1 MKAQIHNKSQVE
13 KMLAK
18 LIDEK
23 RAEIFN
29 DVAFDIGRQM
39 VAIDIA
45 VLEKEFG
52 FKEPDIRKFLKH
64 VSAVHSL
71 LASNPNTPF
80 VVFLPVFLYLC
91 SRRVTTHPKTEKET
105 KNEKI

>member
-39 VAIDIA
+39 VAIDAA

-52 FKEPDIRKFLKH
+52 FKEEDIRKFLKH

-71 LASNPNTPF
+71 LASNPLGKQFNGF
-80 VVFLPVFLYLC
+80 DYVKRLKDEYDIDL
-91 SRRVTTHPKTEKET
+91 EKD
-105 KNEKI
+105 KF

>member
-1 MKAQIHNKSQVE
+1 MRAQIHNKSQVE

-23 RAEIFN
+23 RTEIFN

-39 VAIDIA
+39 VAIDAA

-52 FKEPDIRKFLKH
+52 FKEEDLRKFLKH
-64 VSAVHSL
+64 VSAIHAL
-71 LASNPNTPF
+71 LASNPLGKQFNGYDYVKHLKDTYNID
-80 VVFLPVFLYLC
+80 L
-91 SRRVTTHPKTEKET
+91 ET
-105 KNEKI
+105 DKF